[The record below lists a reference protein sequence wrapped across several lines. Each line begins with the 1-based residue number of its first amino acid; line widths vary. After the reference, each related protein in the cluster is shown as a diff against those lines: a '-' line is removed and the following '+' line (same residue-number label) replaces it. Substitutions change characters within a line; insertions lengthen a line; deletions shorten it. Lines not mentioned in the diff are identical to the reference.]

1 MWAKSTLADFLRRL
15 LMRCAGVYWLGYEHS
30 VLRIIVFLSLPQS
43 LSRASLST
51 QGYYWLIWLLSFPVL
66 TTEERLGQ
74 GFFFSCACLDLM
86 DRMWQHI
93 FLSYVFDKTC
103 RERQFTGW
111 WNITNVPRLSLS
123 SLVNE
128 WNTFLLTKIWF
139 YCSASLWEQL
149 RFSGFPFLTLL
160 LGCFLW

>member
-1 MWAKSTLADFLRRL
+1 MGKKHAGGFSTPAVDALRRCLLIRLWAFCSQNHCVFISASVPVQSFIVNTGLLLADMATFISCLDNRGKVGR
-15 LMRCAGVYWLGYEHS
+15 
-30 VLRIIVFLSLPQS
+30 
-43 LSRASLST
+43 
-51 QGYYWLIWLLSFPVL
+51 
-66 TTEERLGQ
+66 

-93 FLSYVFDKTC
+93 FSPYVFDKTC

-111 WNITNVPRLSLS
+111 WNIANVPRLSLS

-128 WNTFLLTKIWF
+128 RNPFFLTKTWF

-149 RFSGFPFLTLL
+149 RFSGFPFPTLL